1 MLTLS
6 PVVGSGQ
13 KWSIIVINVTYRA
26 VDGAKDKR
34 TFKTLK
40 GAQKFAREMV
50 GDHPEMGS
58 DYAVSGDGI
67 GRVRVTGCTLQQ
79 LFNVEDSDFN
89 NDAQEYRK
97 ATTERRIELE
107 DKWGERASY
116 FQADPLEDIF
126 ADFIRQEA
134 NLPEGM

>member
-1 MLTLS
+1 M
-6 PVVGSGQ
+6 
-13 KWSIIVINVTYRA
+13 INVTYRS
-26 VDGAKDKR
+26 VDGARDR
-34 TFKTLK
+34 RNFKTLK
-40 GAQKFAREMV
+40 GAQKFAVDMV
-50 GDHPEMGS
+50 GQHPEMGS
-58 DYAVSGDGI
+58 DYAISGDGI

-79 LFNVEDSDFN
+79 LFNVTDDAFN
-89 NDAQEYRK
+89 QDAQEYRK
-97 ATTERRIELE
+97 ATTERQIELE